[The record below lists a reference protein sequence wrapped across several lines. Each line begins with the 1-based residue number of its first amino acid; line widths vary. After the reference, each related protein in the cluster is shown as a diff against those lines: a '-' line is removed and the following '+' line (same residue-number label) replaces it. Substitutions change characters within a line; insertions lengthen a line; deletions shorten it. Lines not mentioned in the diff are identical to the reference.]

1 MRRCFC
7 VQRVEE
13 TKIIGQCR
21 EIGQQV
27 AHHLAGLPPRFE
39 IPERLGHIARRPLK
53 GDFGNVIGLLP
64 VLFFQSRLVVKGVHV
79 AHRARAV
86 NHQHLP
92 GRHGKMRWARGV
104 WIVGIDRRSDRLFA
118 TEAGWI
124 IFRQQ
129 TRQAQPA

>member
-1 MRRCFC
+1 MRRRLR

-13 TKIIGQCR
+13 TKIIRHRC
-21 EIGQQV
+21 EIRQQI
-27 AHHLAGLPPRFE
+27 AHLLAGLPPRFE
-39 IPERLGHIARRPLK
+39 IPERLGHVSRRPLE
-53 GDFGNVIGLLP
+53 GDLGNVIGLLP

-86 NHQHLP
+86 NHQHLL

-129 TRQAQPA
+129 TRQAQSA